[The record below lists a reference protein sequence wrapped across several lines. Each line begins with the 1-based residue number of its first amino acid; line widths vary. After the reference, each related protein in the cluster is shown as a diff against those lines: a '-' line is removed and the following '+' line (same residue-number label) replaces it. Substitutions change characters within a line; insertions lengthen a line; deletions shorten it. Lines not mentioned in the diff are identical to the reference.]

1 MVALLH
7 SFKITHLFGIISLL
21 KRGRELY
28 GLKGHITQIRRT
40 FSHPPTQLL
49 KENYLPQKKLYP
61 LPAVLMTNNEYMA
74 NISSIVPGVQ
84 KAHSRKT
91 IPLRRRCKSGP
102 SIIKES
108 IYQTARHS
116 KMSFFLQKLCPPN
129 AEKGS

>member
-1 MVALLH
+1 MAALLH

-61 LPAVLMTNNEYMA
+61 LPAVLMTNNEYG
-74 NISSIVPGVQ
+74 IWQ
-84 KAHSRKT
+84 
-91 IPLRRRCKSGP
+91 
-102 SIIKES
+102 
-108 IYQTARHS
+108 
-116 KMSFFLQKLCPPN
+116 
-129 AEKGS
+129 KGSKQINGVGGGSSPLGLSLYVCRVINL